1 MRSELR
7 SKRQR
12 ADWPVLARLLSPR
25 GRVAAVAVPA
35 LLILN
40 LTALVAPG
48 ATPRPALREI
58 ELLARDMT
66 FYLAGDTQAGP
77 NPTLWLEAGEE
88 VRIVLRNQDPGIT
101 HNFAVTAWNVSMK
114 AFQGE
119 GAPRSVLVR
128 APQRPGRFEYV
139 CTPHSAMM
147 AGVIEVVASVAS
159 NEVKSAAALPIS
171 NLPW

>member
-35 LLILN
+35 LLVLN

-48 ATPRPALREI
+48 ATPRSALREI

-66 FYLAGDTQAGP
+66 FYLAGDTEAGP
-77 NPTLWLEAGEE
+77 NPTLWMEAGEE

-171 NLPW
+171 SLPW